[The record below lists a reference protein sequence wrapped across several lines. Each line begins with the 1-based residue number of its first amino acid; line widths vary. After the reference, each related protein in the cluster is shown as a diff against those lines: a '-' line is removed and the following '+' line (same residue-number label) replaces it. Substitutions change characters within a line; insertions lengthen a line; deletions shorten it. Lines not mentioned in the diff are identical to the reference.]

1 MKAFVKLILFGVLVA
16 TAVVTSTACRATKNV
31 SGADRAQIEEEGT
44 VIVARPQKYFIFF
57 GSYSIGE
64 FLDITYDRLTRNQ
77 AGQTGIEVGIRY
89 KGATRWYNFA
99 ERSPKYVTLYVRAD
113 FYQGTRIGKSY
124 GPPVYSTNRQ
134 RVHIRLGDTYN
145 FKAVCPDVR
154 AQSCQ
159 VFISE

>member
-1 MKAFVKLILFGVLVA
+1 MKISVKWLLFGALAALSVLS
-16 TAVVTSTACRATKNV
+16 STACRATQNV
-31 SGADRAQIEEEGT
+31 GGADRTQIEEEGT
-44 VIVARPQKYFIFF
+44 VIVARPEKYFIYF

-64 FLDITYDRLTRNQ
+64 YLDITYDRLTRNQ
-77 AGQTGIEVGIRY
+77 AGQTSIEVGIRY
-89 KGATRWYNFA
+89 KGANRWYNFT
-99 ERSPKYVTLYVRAD
+99 EKSPQYVTLYVRAD
-113 FYQGTRIGKSY
+113 FYPGTRIGKSY

-134 RVHIRLGDTYN
+134 RVQIRLGDTFH